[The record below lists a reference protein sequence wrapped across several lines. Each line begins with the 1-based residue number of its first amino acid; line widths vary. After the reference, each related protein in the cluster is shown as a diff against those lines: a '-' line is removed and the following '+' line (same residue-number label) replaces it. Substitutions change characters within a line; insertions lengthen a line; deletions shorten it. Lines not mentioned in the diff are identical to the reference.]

1 MPMTKTNKWNMQE
14 AMHGALLL
22 TIATFIV
29 KVLSVVYRV
38 PFQNMVGDAGFYMY
52 QQVYPFVGIF
62 VAWTSYGYSVALSKW
77 LAESTNEMEREK
89 RTQLGFIY
97 VTLLMIFI
105 FIFLYT
111 NATTLAKAM
120 GDEALAP
127 LLQTSSWLALI
138 VPFLATLKG
147 SFQARGQFRPIAYAN
162 VFEQVVRVSI
172 ILVGAYFVVQM
183 SRPLY
188 EAAQF
193 ALFGSV
199 IGAIVG
205 TLWLLRYVQTFQW
218 SRLSVREF
226 FQGSKKLTI
235 YSMSFSLSALLL
247 LLFQLVDS
255 FTIVNTLVTQGVAFS
270 TAIVEK
276 GIFDRGHPFVQVGL
290 LVATTLSL
298 ALVPLVARKETTE
311 KDKRATHRYVIV
323 AFQIAI
329 AFGVAATLGLMIVLN
344 DLNVFLFKE
353 NVGYVPLLLFV
364 GQIFWLSLLLPMTA
378 ILQGRGYL
386 FVPFLIY
393 SIGLLV
399 KGSTASFFI
408 THWQTSGAAL
418 GSHVSLFIMTVLL
431 SSYFYYHLP
440 MRLIRPTFV
449 YKLCKASIALIGV
462 TLLWKYMMHF
472 IGSEGRLFA
481 MWMTLSTALIGSVT
495 FGYMIIRD
503 EMFQVREWL
512 LLPKGDI
519 FARWQLAVRRKDG
532 KK

>member
-1 MPMTKTNKWNMQE
+1 MQE

-22 TIATFIV
+22 TVATFIV
-29 KVLSVVYRV
+29 KVLSVMYRV

-77 LAESTNEMEREK
+77 LAESGHEIEREK
-89 RTQLGFIY
+89 RTQLGLIY
-97 VTLLMIFI
+97 VTVLMVIV
-105 FIFLYT
+105 FLSLYS
-111 NATTLAKAM
+111 NATYLAQAM

-138 VPFLATLKG
+138 VPLLATMKG

-162 VFEQVVRVSI
+162 VTEQIVRVI
-172 ILVGAYFVVQM
+172 VILGGAYFVVQT

-205 TLWLLRYVQTFQW
+205 TVLLLRFAQFFKRR
-218 SRLSVREF
+218 RLSLGEVMT
-226 FQGSKKLTI
+226 SMKKLTI

-255 FTIVNTLVTQGVAFS
+255 FTIVNRLVAQGVSFS
-270 TAIVEK
+270 EAIVEK

-298 ALVPLVARKETTE
+298 ALVPLVARKEATE
-311 KDKRATHRYVIV
+311 KERNDTRRYVIF
-323 AFQIAI
+323 AFQIAV
-329 AFGVAATLGLMIVLN
+329 AFGLAATLGLMIVLN

-386 FVPFLIY
+386 LIPFLIY
-393 SIGLLV
+393 VVGLLV

-408 THWQTSGAAL
+408 TRWQTSGAAL
-418 GSHVSLFIMTVLL
+418 GSHASLFVMTILL

-440 MRLIRPTFV
+440 MRLMRPKFL
-449 YKLCKASIALIGV
+449 YKLVKASVVLVGV
-462 TLLWKYMMHF
+462 TLLWKYSMSLF
-472 IGSEGRLFA
+472 TSDGRLFA
-481 MWMTLSTALIGSVT
+481 MWMTLSTALIGSLT
-495 FGYMIIRD
+495 FGYMIVRE
-503 EMFQVREWL
+503 EMFHIREWL
-512 LLPKGDI
+512 LLPKGDL
-519 FARWQLAVRRKDG
+519 FAKWQLAVRRKDG

>member
-1 MPMTKTNKWNMQE
+1 MTKTNKWNMQE

-29 KVLSVVYRV
+29 KVLSVLYRV

-77 LAESTNEMEREK
+77 LAESPHEMEREK
-89 RTQLGFIY
+89 RTQLGLIY
-97 VTLLMIFI
+97 VTGWMLIVFL
-105 FIFLYT
+105 FLYSR
-111 NATTLAKAM
+111 ATYLAEAM
-120 GDEALAP
+120 GDIALAP
-127 LLQTSSWLALI
+127 LIQTSSWLALI
-138 VPFLATLKG
+138 VPLLATMKG
-147 SFQARGQFRPIAYAN
+147 SLQAQGKFRPIAYAN
-162 VFEQVVRVSI
+162 VVEQVVRVFV
-172 ILVGAYFVVQM
+172 ILSGAYFVVQT

-188 EAAQF
+188 EAAQY
-193 ALFGSV
+193 ALLGSV
-199 IGAIVG
+199 IGAFIG
-205 TLWLLRYVQTFQW
+205 TLLLFRFVQRLKHH
-218 SRLSVREF
+218 RLSFAEMMT
-226 FQGSKKLTI
+226 GMKKLTI

-255 FTIVNTLVTQGVAFS
+255 FTIVNTLVAQGMDFS
-270 TAIVEK
+270 LAIVEK

-298 ALVPLVARKETTE
+298 ALVPLVARHETSEKEKSET
-311 KDKRATHRYVIV
+311 RRYVIV
-323 AFQIAI
+323 AFQIAL
-329 AFGVAATLGLMIVLN
+329 AFGMAATIGLMIVLN

-386 FVPFLIY
+386 FVPFLVY
-393 SIGLLV
+393 SVGLII

-431 SSYFYYHLP
+431 SNYFYYHLP
-440 MRLIRPTFV
+440 MRLLRPTFL
-449 YKLCKASIALIGV
+449 YKLTKASVALIGV
-462 TLLWKYMMHF
+462 TLLWKYGMHLYTSDSR
-472 IGSEGRLFA
+472 IMA
-481 MWMTLSTALIGSVT
+481 MWMTFSTAFIGSFT
-495 FGYMIIRD
+495 FGYMMLRE

-512 LLPKGDI
+512 LLPKGAI
-519 FARWQLAVRRKDG
+519 FAKWQLAVRRKDEN
-532 KK
+532 K